1 MVAPEES
8 TGTRVLVLGYCTQ
21 GTRVLVL
28 GYCTQGTRVLM
39 KRGGRPLCRR
49 AAAGTSVEKDKAGGA
64 NPGVGKPAAG
74 VGVRDSDRAIVD
86 DLLEEM

>member
-1 MVAPEES
+1 
-8 TGTRVLVLGYCTQ
+8 
-21 GTRVLVL
+21 
-28 GYCTQGTRVLM
+28 M

-64 NPGVGKPAAG
+64 NSGVGKPAAG